1 MSRPLEKTKDEIHRR
16 IKGAGQVF
24 KLQPILND
32 LSFRHFGNSRN
43 VEVCPLSLS
52 FLNRWTIVLLK
63 GLFADKDTDE
73 IGILTTVL
81 SEEIVHECFRTEK
94 RRAGNWT

>member
-1 MSRPLEKTKDEIHRR
+1 MIYHFDISGILEMSKMR
-16 IKGAGQVF
+16 
-24 KLQPILND
+24 
-32 LSFRHFGNSRN
+32 
-43 VEVCPLSLS
+43 PLSLS
-52 FLNRWTIVLLK
+52 FLNRWTIVLFK

-73 IGILTTVL
+73 IGILTSVL